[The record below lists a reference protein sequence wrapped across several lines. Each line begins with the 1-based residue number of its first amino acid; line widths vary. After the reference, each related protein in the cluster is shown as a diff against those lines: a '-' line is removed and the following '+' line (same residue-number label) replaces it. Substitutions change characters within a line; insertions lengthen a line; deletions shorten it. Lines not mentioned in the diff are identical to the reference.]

1 VRVGV
6 HYFYNFVVRPAGF
19 MVSGFV
25 VFGLGLLLF
34 SQWLCKFIFLTLII
48 FYLDFTSWI
57 SSGTQL
63 LDCMAL
69 V

>member
-1 VRVGV
+1 MRVDV
-6 HYFYNFVVRPAGF
+6 HYFYYFVVRPAGF
-19 MVSGFV
+19 IVSGFV
-25 VFGLGLLLF
+25 VFGLELLF